1 MDHLDQLFQRQ
12 QKHLNDVPTASQR
25 RSHLAALWKSIL
37 HHEPALI
44 KALAKD
50 LGKPREEVHLH
61 EIYPLKA
68 EIRHARRHLR
78 GWMAPRPAS
87 TPLAMVGTRA
97 YVEANPKGHVLIISP
112 WNFPIILTLRPLVSA
127 LAAGNRVIVKP
138 SEHTPETSKVLA
150 DVVRHAVPEMV
161 ATVVQGGPEVS
172 AHLTALP
179 FQHICFTGGTAI
191 GKKVMR
197 AAAENLAS
205 LTLESGG
212 KSPAV
217 VDATAHLVDASKRMA
232 WGKCLNNGQVCIAP
246 DYALVEERIAQP
258 FLDALKARFVD
269 MYGADDHA
277 QLHNGQRSQMVN
289 DHHFNRVVKLI
300 EDATAKGATVIH
312 GGTWDASSRRIAPT
326 LLDQVT
332 LDMDIMKEEIFGPV
346 LPVMRWKDP
355 EEVNRIVRANPN
367 PLSMYF
373 FSHDRDAVDR
383 WMAANPAGTTGI
395 NEVVLHVANPSLPF
409 GGIQSSGMGR
419 TGGVEGFKAFSN
431 MRSVLRQRS
440 RFNVLPLTFPPY
452 NGFSLSFARAVQR
465 WL

>member
-1 MDHLDQLFQRQ
+1 
-12 QKHLNDVPTASQR
+12 
-25 RSHLAALWKSIL
+25 
-37 HHEPALI
+37 
-44 KALAKD
+44 
-50 LGKPREEVHLH
+50 
-61 EIYPLKA
+61 
-68 EIRHARRHLR
+68 
-78 GWMAPRPAS
+78 
-87 TPLAMVGTRA
+87 
-97 YVEANPKGHVLIISP
+97 
-112 WNFPIILTLRPLVSA
+112 
-127 LAAGNRVIVKP
+127 
-138 SEHTPETSKVLA
+138 
-150 DVVRHAVPEMV
+150 
-161 ATVVQGGPEVS
+161 
-172 AHLTALP
+172 
-179 FQHICFTGGTAI
+179 
-191 GKKVMR
+191 
-197 AAAENLAS
+197 
-205 LTLESGG
+205 
-212 KSPAV
+212 
-217 VDATAHLVDASKRMA
+217 
-232 WGKCLNNGQVCIAP
+232 
-246 DYALVEERIAQP
+246 
-258 FLDALKARFVD
+258 

-277 QLHNGQRSQMVN
+277 QLQNGQRSQMVN

-367 PLSMYF
+367 PLAMYF

-431 MRSVLRQRS
+431 MRSVLRQTS
-440 RFNVLPLTFPPY
+440 CFNVLPLTFPPY